1 MLVNNVNN
9 FFKSLLNFRINPSFF
24 DNFFVQRLFSLWFSH
39 FLTELLTFLKIMQLT
54 LRQLTNHHL
63 KNFY

>member
-24 DNFFVQRLFSLWFSH
+24 DKNFIQRLFSLWFSH

-54 LRQLTNHHL
+54 LRQLTN
-63 KNFY
+63 